1 MIVIVKALNFLSL
14 KNILARLKK
23 IYIYICINVFCQEN
37 NLVYPVHISDE
48 KFENCMDLLT
58 ITDGNKSDYVYIKD
72 FNNKTKCRTQNTFQ
86 VLFTMS

>member
-1 MIVIVKALNFLSL
+1 M
-14 KNILARLKK
+14 
-23 IYIYICINVFCQEN
+23 NVFCQEN